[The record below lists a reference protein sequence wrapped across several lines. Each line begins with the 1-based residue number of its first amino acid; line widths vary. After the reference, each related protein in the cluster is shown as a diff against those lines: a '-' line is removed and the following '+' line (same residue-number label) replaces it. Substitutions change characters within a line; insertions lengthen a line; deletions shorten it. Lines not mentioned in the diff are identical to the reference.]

1 MRSHVSF
8 DLYPIPLGGP
18 LIPLGVAPSVTKAP
32 PMPPRLTIIGIN
44 YAPESSGNAPY
55 TTALAKGMAELGW
68 DVKVITGFPH
78 YPQWR
83 VHDGYEGRTLKE
95 EEDGVEVLR
104 LRHYVPAEPKL
115 LNRLLMEV
123 HFGLRVALA
132 DWGRPDVVLFVNPG
146 LFSSGVAS
154 LRARLGRRRPGTA
167 IWIQDLYSRGLEEV
181 HTSAA
186 ALAPVM
192 RKVEGLVLRAM
203 DRVIVIHDRFR
214 RHAVNE
220 LGVAPERALIH
231 RNWSHIT
238 PQHAIDTAA
247 VRAGRGW
254 SEDEVVV
261 LHAGNMGVKQYLENV
276 VDAARL
282 ADERGSRV
290 RFVLLGAGNQL
301 QRLRGLAEGIESLEF
316 IDPLPDEEYTAALAA
331 ADVLLVNEKP
341 ELREMCVPSKLT
353 SYFATGRPVLAA
365 VDDESSSA
373 GEIESSGA
381 GRVIRSGNPAGLL
394 EAAEELG
401 GDRATAS
408 AIGGLGPAYVAEHLA
423 ADTAM
428 RRWDDVL
435 RSLTQH
441 VRR

>member
-1 MRSHVSF
+1 
-8 DLYPIPLGGP
+8 
-18 LIPLGVAPSVTKAP
+18 
-32 PMPPRLTIIGIN
+32 MPPRLTIIGIN

-55 TTALAKGMAELGW
+55 TTALAEGMTELGW
-68 DVKVITGFPH
+68 DVRVITGFPH
-78 YPQWR
+78 YPQWQ
-83 VHDGYEGRTLKE
+83 VYDGYDGRTL
-95 EEDGVEVLR
+95 EEDHGGVHILR

-123 HFGLRVALA
+123 HFGLRAAVA

-146 LFSSGVAS
+146 LFSSGVAA
-154 LRARLGRRRPGTA
+154 LRAKLGRRRPGTA

-192 RKVEGLVLRAM
+192 RRVEGFVLCGM

-220 LGVAPERALIH
+220 LGVASERALIH

-238 PQHAIDTAA
+238 PQHAIDTAS
-247 VRAGRGW
+247 VRARRGW

-282 ADERGSRV
+282 ADERNSRV
-290 RFVLLGAGNQL
+290 RFVLLGAGSQL
-301 QRLRGLAEGIESLEF
+301 QRLKELAAGVESLEF
-316 IDPLPDEEYTAALAA
+316 IDPLPDQEYTAALAA

-381 GRVIRSGNPAGLL
+381 GRVVPSGDPAGLL
-394 EAAEELG
+394 QAAEELG
-401 GDRATAS
+401 GDRALAS
-408 AIGGLGPAYVAEHLA
+408 EIGGRGPGYVAEHLA
-423 ADTAM
+423 ADAAM
-428 RRWDDVL
+428 RRWDEVL

-441 VRR
+441 VRL

>member
-95 EEDGVEVLR
+95 EQDGVEVLR

-154 LRARLGRRRPGTA
+154 LRAKLGRRRPGTA

-220 LGVAPERALIH
+220 LGVASERALIH

-247 VRAGRGW
+247 VRAGPT
-254 SEDEVVV
+254 
-261 LHAGNMGVKQYLENV
+261 
-276 VDAARL
+276 
-282 ADERGSRV
+282 
-290 RFVLLGAGNQL
+290 GA
-301 QRLRGLAEGIESLEF
+301 
-316 IDPLPDEEYTAALAA
+316 
-331 ADVLLVNEKP
+331 
-341 ELREMCVPSKLT
+341 MC
-353 SYFATGRPVLAA
+353 GRPSFPCWPKHPPMV
-365 VDDESSSA
+365 
-373 GEIESSGA
+373 
-381 GRVIRSGNPAGLL
+381 
-394 EAAEELG
+394 
-401 GDRATAS
+401 TA
-408 AIGGLGPAYVAEHLA
+408 
-423 ADTAM
+423 
-428 RRWDDVL
+428 
-435 RSLTQH
+435 
-441 VRR
+441 